1 MVFDETLLAGVMVL
15 DRLIHFDVVEDMQDK
30 TYRCTSYTS
39 VYMYILYI
47 FYGGI

>member
-1 MVFDETLLAGVMVL
+1 MVFGDTLLEGVMVL
-15 DRLIHFDVVEDMQDK
+15 VRLIHVDIVEDMQDK